1 MEHPERDAPDLEEQL
16 VEERVRRWMKE
27 DVGKRPKNTM
37 KDGQAGAMETNGND
51 DWSGHGQHVRRAVA
65 EVNCPHRQCDAPTM
79 E

>member
-1 MEHPERDAPDLEEQL
+1 
-16 VEERVRRWMKE
+16 MKE

-51 DWSGHGQHVRRAVA
+51 DWSGHGQHVRSAVA
-65 EVNCPHRQCDAPTM
+65 EVKCPHRQSDAPTM